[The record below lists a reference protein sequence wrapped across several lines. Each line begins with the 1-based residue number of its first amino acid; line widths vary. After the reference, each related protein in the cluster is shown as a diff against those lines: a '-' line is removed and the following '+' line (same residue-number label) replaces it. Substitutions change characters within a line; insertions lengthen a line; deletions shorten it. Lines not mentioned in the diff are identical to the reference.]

1 MKIGFVGTGSIA
13 KRHMENLQIICQQ
26 RNENLVIDLFRSGH
40 GQELP
45 EHLQKLIHHT
55 FLLEDSIPEDYDVI
69 FITNPTSLHLQTL
82 QKFQNYGK
90 AFFIEK
96 PVFHTGKVDL
106 ETLGLSKSKIFYV
119 ACPLRYTPVIQ
130 YIKQHIDFR
139 DVYAARA
146 ISSSYL
152 PDWRPGTDYRK
163 TYSARKDLGG
173 GVSIDLI
180 HEWDYITYLMGFP
193 RQVASIQRH
202 LSALEI
208 DCEDL
213 SVYIADYPTATV
225 ELHLDYFGKMPLR
238 RLELFMKNDTVECD
252 LINGSLRYF
261 KQQRTLSFE
270 KERNVF
276 QRNELQYFFG
286 ILDGKCENTS
296 TISHACKVLRLA
308 EGKE

>member
-1 MKIGFVGTGSIA
+1 MRIGFVGVGSIA
-13 KRHMENLQIICQQ
+13 KRHMENLHTIFQQ
-26 RNENLVIDLFRSGH
+26 RKESLEIDLFRSGQ
-40 GQELP
+40 GQGLP
-45 EHLQKLIHHT
+45 QHLQKLVHHT
-55 FLLEDSIPEDYDVI
+55 YLLEDSIPADYDVI

-82 QKFQNYGK
+82 QKFQHYGK

-96 PVFHTGKVDL
+96 PVFCTGNINL
-106 ETLGLSKSKIFYV
+106 ETLGLSKKKIFYV

-130 YIKQHIDFR
+130 YVKQHVDFH
-139 DVYAARA
+139 DVYAVRA

-163 TYSARKDLGG
+163 TYSAQKDLGG

-193 RQVASIQRH
+193 QRVASIQRH
-202 LSALEI
+202 LSSLDI

-213 SVYIADYPTATV
+213 SVYIADYLTATV

-238 RLELFMKNDTVECD
+238 RLELFMKNDTIECD
-252 LINGSLRYF
+252 LLNSSIHFF

-276 QRNELQYFFG
+276 QQNELHYFFD
-286 ILDGKCENTS
+286 ILDGICENTS
-296 TISHACKVLRLA
+296 TISHACQILRLA
-308 EGKE
+308 EGE